1 MRLRRPHGRDRTG
14 APPARPQRLRLHVAA
29 ISGRAGLLSA
39 ALLGL
44 PATAS
49 AGTDLSHTTIDILFA
64 LALLAALILTLW
76 RNRRLRAE
84 TVRREKAERALRAQ
98 HDLLETVFDAT
109 SDAILVLD
117 HDFRVLTANRTA
129 AARFGRD
136 VATMRGRNILDLT
149 EPAVAAARRRHYTE
163 AMTTGRTVCF
173 RDIRGGRTYDNVL
186 YRLPGL
192 ADGVVRLA
200 IYARDVTE
208 ELEAGELLRESRER
222 LDKIFHLTP
231 AVIAI
236 TTWKDGRYLDVNK
249 TFTDMTGYTREDVI
263 GRSNDSLG
271 IWLDPDDQQRVAR
284 AIEDKGV
291 VRNMELRVR
300 LKDGRS
306 ATGLLSCIPLD
317 AYGEP
322 CLLAVMM
329 DISERKAMERE
340 LRLAKEAA
348 EAASQ
353 AKTRFLSV
361 MSHEVRTPM
370 NTILGMVD
378 VLRDS
383 GLTGR
388 QPAFLTALEQAAES
402 LLAQLEDVLTISRL
416 DAGTLQ
422 LRTRPYDPAALAR
435 QAAEACAPRAE
446 AKGLAF
452 TVSVAPDVPA
462 EAHGDPEKIRQVLDH
477 LLDNAVK
484 FTATGEVRLE
494 LTRSTEDADRDVLRF
509 GIIDTGVGIPPE
521 KRQAVFTPFT
531 LLDASTTRG
540 QGGAGLGL
548 ALCALLAKG
557 MGGRI
562 VLRGRPEKGSVF
574 HFFLP
579 LAAGTPPRDTEAPT
593 DDEARTWTS
602 TPITD

>member
-1 MRLRRPHGRDRTG
+1 M
-14 APPARPQRLRLHVAA
+14 
-29 ISGRAGLLSA
+29 
-39 ALLGL
+39 
-44 PATAS
+44 
-49 AGTDLSHTTIDILFA
+49 
-64 LALLAALILTLW
+64 W

-84 TVRREKAERALRAQ
+84 TVRRQKAERALRAH

-117 HDFRVLTANRTA
+117 QDFRVLTANRTA

-136 VATMRGRNILDLT
+136 VASMRGRIVLDLT
-149 EPAVAAARRRHYTE
+149 EPAVAAARRRHYTQ

-173 RDIRGGRTYDNVL
+173 RDIRSGRTYDNVL

-192 ADGVVRLA
+192 ADGLVRLA

-208 ELEAGELLRESRER
+208 ELEAEELLRESRER

-236 TTWKDGRYLDVNK
+236 TTWEDGRYLDVNK

-271 IWLDPDDQQRVAR
+271 IWLDPDDQQRVVQ
-284 AIEDKGV
+284 AIDDEGV

-300 LKDGRS
+300 LKDGRN

-422 LRTRPYDPAALAR
+422 LRTRTYDPAALAR
-435 QAAEACAPRAE
+435 QAAEACAPRAA
-446 AKGLAF
+446 AKGLGF
-452 TVSVAPDVPA
+452 TVSVDPDVPA

-484 FTATGEVRLE
+484 FTATGGVRLE
-494 LTRSTEDADRDVLRF
+494 LARSSEDADRDVLRF
-509 GIIDTGVGIPPE
+509 GIIDTGMGIPPE

-557 MGGRI
+557 MDGRI
-562 VLRGRPEKGSVF
+562 VLRGEPEQGSAF

-579 LAAGTPPRDTEAPT
+579 LAAGAPPRDTEAPT
-593 DDEARTWTS
+593 DDEARTWTR
-602 TPITD
+602 TPLTD

>member
-1 MRLRRPHGRDRTG
+1 
-14 APPARPQRLRLHVAA
+14 
-29 ISGRAGLLSA
+29 
-39 ALLGL
+39 
-44 PATAS
+44 
-49 AGTDLSHTTIDILFA
+49 
-64 LALLAALILTLW
+64 LW

-84 TVRREKAERALRAQ
+84 TLRREEAERALRAQ

-117 HDFRVLTANRTA
+117 QDFRVLTANRTA
-129 AARFGRD
+129 AARFDRD
-136 VATMRGRNILDLT
+136 VASMRGRNILDLT
-149 EPAVAAARRRHYTE
+149 EPAVAAARRQRYTE
-163 AMTTGRTVCF
+163 ALTTGRTVCF
-173 RDIRGGRTYDNVL
+173 RDIRDGRTYDNFL
-186 YRLPGL
+186 YRLAAGP
-192 ADGVVRLA
+192 DRLA

-208 ELEAGELLRESRER
+208 ELEAGELLRENRER

-236 TTWKDGRYLDVNK
+236 TTWQDGRYLDVNK
-249 TFTDMTGYTREDVI
+249 TFTDMTGYTREDVL

-271 IWLDPDDQQRVAR
+271 IWLDPDDEQRIAWV
-284 AIEDKGV
+284 IEHEGI

-300 LKDGRS
+300 FKDGRN

-388 QPAFLTALEQAAES
+388 QPAFLAALEQAAES

-416 DAGTLQ
+416 DAGTLP
-422 LRTRPYDPAALAR
+422 LRTRPYDPTALAR
-435 QAAEACAPRAE
+435 QAAEACAPPAV

-452 TVSVAPDVPA
+452 TVAVDPDVPA
-462 EAHGDPEKIRQVLDH
+462 EAYGDPEKIRQVLDH

-484 FTATGEVRLE
+484 FTARGGVRLE
-494 LTRSTEDADRDVLRF
+494 LARSTEDGDRDVLRF

-531 LLDASTTRG
+531 LLDASPTRG

-548 ALCALLAKG
+548 ALCALLTKG

-562 VLRGRPEKGSVF
+562 VLRGEPEKGSAF
-574 HFFLP
+574 YFFLP
-579 LAAGTPPRDTEAPT
+579 LKVGTPPRDTNAPT
-593 DDEARTWTS
+593 NDEARTWTR